1 MGFDGIG
8 ATCSGCS
15 ACRRKNMSKQT
26 RRKNMSKQTMSKQTF
41 SQ

>member
-1 MGFDGIG
+1 MGFGGIG
-8 ATCSGCS
+8 ATCS

>member
-1 MGFDGIG
+1 MGFGGIG
-8 ATCSGCS
+8 ATCS
-15 ACRRKNMSKQT
+15 AC

>member
-8 ATCSGCS
+8 ATCRGCREYRRY
-15 ACRRKNMSKQT
+15 RRKNV
-26 RRKNMSKQTMSKQTF
+26 SKQTMSKQTF